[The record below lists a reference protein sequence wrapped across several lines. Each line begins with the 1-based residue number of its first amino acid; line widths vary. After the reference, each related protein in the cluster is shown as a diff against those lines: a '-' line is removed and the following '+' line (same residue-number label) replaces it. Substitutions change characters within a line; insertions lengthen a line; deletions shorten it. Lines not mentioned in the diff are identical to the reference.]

1 MSVPEEIKKRVQKL
15 RQIIR
20 HHEYLYYVKNSPEIT
35 DEEFDA
41 LFDELAS
48 LENQYP
54 EFVTPDSPTQRVGGA
69 PSEEFPPYRHT
80 LPMLSL
86 NKCNTEQEF
95 LDFDN
100 RVKRELGIDTV
111 DYMCEAKLDGVAME
125 LVYRDGHLAVGATR
139 GDGVIGED
147 VTPNVKTIKSIPL
160 VLLLDSPPPIV
171 EIRGEVIMPISE
183 FNRWNKQQEEK
194 GEQTLANPRNAAA
207 GSLRQLDP
215 SITASRPLDAMFYA
229 LGMVEGMEF
238 STHRKEL
245 EFIESCGLKVVPW
258 RKYCKNEQEVIEFFH
273 EVESLRDKIDVGLDG
288 VVIKLNRLDYQRRL
302 GELSRSPRWAIAWK
316 FAPVEVTTQLLDIV
330 NQVGRTGQITP
341 VAILSPVSIAGVI
354 VKRASLHNEFELLEK
369 DIRIGDTVV
378 VRRAGDVIPEVV
390 RPMKEMRTGDEKR
403 YIEPET
409 CPVCKSS
416 LVREEGGRVVRCPN
430 ISCPAQVIESIIHFA
445 SKAGMDIEGLGDK
458 LIAKLIE
465 EKLIQDPAD
474 IYYLK
479 LEQLLPLERMGE
491 KLASNI
497 ISAIERSKKTTLPKL
512 LYALGIRNVGEHI
525 AEVLSNHFRT
535 MDNIKNA
542 TIEELTSILE
552 IGPTIAESIYNF
564 FHNEKNLH
572 LLDKLFAAGVEYEP
586 VTTEEK
592 PQPLA
597 GKTFVFTGALSSLT
611 RSEAEAMVKRLG
623 GKATSSVSKKTDF
636 VVVGEN
642 PGSKYKKAIT
652 LGVKTITEKEFLQM
666 IEKTPPQQN
675 AK

>member
-54 EFVTPDSPTQRVGGA
+54 ELVTPDSPTQRVGGA

-183 FNRWNKQQEEK
+183 FNRWNKEQEEK

-458 LIAKLIE
+458 LVAQLVDKGLV
-465 EKLIQDPAD
+465 KDVGDL
-474 IYYLK
+474 YFLTK
-479 LEQLLPLERMGE
+479 EQLASLDRMAEKSAENLLEA
-491 KLASNI
+491 L
-497 ISAIERSKKTTLPKL
+497 ERSKEREPARVLC
-512 LYALGIRNVGEHI
+512 ALGIRHVGEHVARVLMDHFGSI
-525 AEVLSNHFRT
+525 DRLAEASA
-535 MDNIKNA
+535 D
-542 TIEELTSILE
+542 ELESVPG
-552 IGPTIAESIYNF
+552 IGPEVAGSVVDF
-564 FHNEKNLH
+564 FSHEENMRVLEKLKRAG
-572 LLDKLFAAGVEYEP
+572 LKFEVEKEAAG
-586 VTTEEK
+586 
-592 PQPLA
+592 PLS
-597 GKTFVFTGALSSLT
+597 GKKFVFTGTLSSMT
-611 RSEAEAMVKRLG
+611 RSEAEELIRKLG
-623 GKATSSVSKKTDF
+623 GEASSSVSRRTDY

-642 PGSKYKKAIT
+642 PGSKLERARQ
-652 LGVKTITEKEFLQM
+652 LGVKTITEEEFLRM
-666 IEKTPPQQN
+666 VGKG
-675 AK
+675 